1 MRHLRHIVQLG
12 IKELLSLARDPV
24 LLFLIAGFIGT
35 IFIGMLL
42 PILSM
47 SEYIK

>member
-1 MRHLRHIVQLG
+1 VALCR
-12 IKELLSLARDPV
+12 
-24 LLFLIAGFIGT
+24 AGADAVFDRRFIGT

-42 PILSM
+42 PVLKSM

>member
-1 MRHLRHIVQLG
+1 VA
-12 IKELLSLARDPV
+12 LAEPIM
-24 LLFLIAGFIGT
+24 LFLIAAFIGT

-47 SEYIK
+47 SQYIK

>member
-1 MRHLRHIVQLG
+1 M
-12 IKELLSLARDPV
+12 
-24 LLFLIAGFIGT
+24 LLFMIAAFIGT

>member
-1 MRHLRHIVQLG
+1 VM
-12 IKELLSLARDPV
+12 
-24 LLFLIAGFIGT
+24 LFLIAAFIGT